1 MAPVPTDPIVEAGGI
16 AALGRAFRSG
26 SISVIQAVDAYLER
40 IEQMNPHLQAYETVD
55 PDGARAQARAIE
67 SMLSRGVDPG
77 PLAGVP
83 VAVKDII
90 AVDGL
95 PTHHGSRLDVR
106 DLVSGEG
113 SFVRRLRGTGAV
125 ILGKTKTVEFAFG
138 ATGFSR
144 TRGMPHNPW
153 DLETA
158 RLTGGSSSGS
168 AVAMAAGLC
177 AFSIGSDT
185 GASVRLPA
193 ALNGVAGQK
202 TTVGLWPTD
211 GVFPLSP
218 TFDSIG
224 TFARGLNDLTL
235 VFHAIEGTRPLTP
248 LPLDGLRFG
257 VPRNHFFDDL
267 SEDVARAMEALFDHL
282 RDAGCRLVPIELEGT
297 AERLEVFRDIV
308 SSEVLSALRPDRF
321 ETARAEMDRT
331 VATRMAAGHEVK
343 GWQYL
348 RAKRRQQVL
357 EGNVREAIAHFDAII
372 APVNT
377 RTALAVTDLSTA
389 ESETEIAVAITHCTQ
404 PMNIF
409 NLCGAT
415 LPIQH
420 LVGGALPVGAQ
431 VMGVAGS
438 DRRML
443 AITRAIE
450 ESIGVGPTPDLSAI
464 EPRG

>member
-1 MAPVPTDPIVEAGGI
+1 MAAMPKDPIVETGGI
-16 AALGRAFRSG
+16 TALGRAYRSG
-26 SISVIQAVDAYLER
+26 ATTVLEAVDAYLER
-40 IEQMNPHLQAYETVD
+40 IERMNQHLQAFETVD
-55 PDGARAQARAIE
+55 PDGARAQARAIDA
-67 SMLSRGVDPG
+67 MLSRGVDPG

-95 PTHHGSRLDVR
+95 PTHHGSRLDVS
-106 DLVSGEG
+106 DLVSREG
-113 SFVRRLRGTGAV
+113 SSVRRLRATGAI

-138 ATGFSR
+138 ATGLSR

-153 DLETA
+153 DLGTP

-177 AFSIGSDT
+177 AFAIGSDT

-224 TFARGLNDLTL
+224 TFARDLDDLTL
-235 VFHAIEGTRPLTP
+235 VFHAIEATKPIAP
-248 LPLDGLRFG
+248 LPLDGLRLG
-257 VPRNHFFDDL
+257 IPRSYFFDDL
-267 SEDVARAMEALFDHL
+267 SEDVGRAMEALLSNL
-282 RDAGCRLVPIELEGT
+282 RDAGCRLVPVDLEGT
-297 AERLEVFRDIV
+297 AERREIFRDIV
-308 SSEVLSALRPDRF
+308 SSEVLSALGPDRF
-321 ETARAEMDRT
+321 EAARAEMDRT
-331 VATRMAAGHEVK
+331 VAGRIAAARDVG

-348 RAKRRQQVL
+348 RAKRRQQAL
-357 EGNVREAIAHFDAII
+357 EGSVREAIAHVDAIVT
-372 APVNT
+372 PVNI
-377 RTALAVTDLSTA
+377 RTALAAADLGDPEV
-389 ESETEIAVAITHCTQ
+389 ESEVAIAITRCTQ
-404 PMNIF
+404 PMNIY

-420 LVGGALPVGAQ
+420 LVSGRLPVGAQ
-431 VMGVAGS
+431 VMSAAGS

-450 ESIGVGPTPDLSAI
+450 TSIGIGPAPDLSTFAS
-464 EPRG
+464 P